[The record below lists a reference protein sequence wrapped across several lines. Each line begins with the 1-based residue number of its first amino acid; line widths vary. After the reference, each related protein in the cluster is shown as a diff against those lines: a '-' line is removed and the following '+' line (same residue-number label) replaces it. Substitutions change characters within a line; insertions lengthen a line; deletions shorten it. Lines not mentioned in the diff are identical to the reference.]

1 MKKLMLTTALAGS
14 LIASAAVAEIA
25 VKGAIEVTLGSGE
38 TPNTST
44 KTNQGTTIGYET
56 NITFSGGTKLTNGM
70 EIKTNVNFDDSS
82 ATDQAIYFVMGDSS
96 VYIGTDQNGG
106 NLDDGHTTP
115 VIANRI
121 EDGNL
126 GLGVSYNPDKASI
139 HSQDVIGFTTK
150 TGVGNFSIGY
160 APKIGSAGSTDS
172 NPNQSGAATKGSGM
186 AIGYAGNLGVEGL
199 SAIAAY
205 TVRDTDS
212 LDAKEISATKI
223 GLGYTIG
230 SVSFGANQTTID
242 DTNNGT
248 AFTAGGEYKTT
259 SASVVFA
266 ANDSFSVG
274 YQIGKLETNAG
285 GSSVDEDVKS
295 LTVGYNL
302 GGATVTAQWTEVEN
316 KGTVAN
322 TNGEAIELRIVQ
334 AF

>member
-1 MKKLMLTTALAGS
+1 MLTTALAGS

-38 TPNTST
+38 TPSTST

-56 NITFSGGTKLTNGM
+56 NLTFSGGTKLTNGM
-70 EIKTNVNFDDSS
+70 EIKTNVNFEDST

-126 GLGVSYNPDKASI
+126 GLVVSYNPDKASI
-139 HSQDVIGFTTK
+139 HGSDVIGFTTK

-160 APKIGSAGSTDS
+160 APKISNAGGGDS
-172 NPNQSGAATKGSGM
+172 NPAATVKSGSGM

-205 TVRDTDS
+205 TVKDIGG
-212 LDAKEISATKI
+212 LDAQEITATKV
-223 GLGYTIG
+223 GLGYTVG

-266 ANDSFSVG
+266 ANDAISIG
-274 YQIGKLETNAG
+274 YQVGKLETNSG
-285 GSSVDEDVKS
+285 GSAVDEDVQS
-295 LTVGYNL
+295 ITIGYNL

>member
-14 LIASAAVAEIA
+14 LIASAAVAELS

-38 TPNTST
+38 TPSTST

-56 NITFSGGTKLTNGM
+56 NIGFSGGTKLTNGT
-70 EIKTNVNFDDSS
+70 EVKVNANFADSTM
-82 ATDQAIYFVMGDSS
+82 TDQAIYFVMGNSS
-96 VYIGTDQNGG
+96 IYIGTDQNGG

-139 HSQDVIGFTTK
+139 HGQDVIGFTTK
-150 TGVGNFSIGY
+150 TGVGSFSVGY
-160 APKIGSAGSTDS
+160 APKVGNAGGGDS
-172 NPNQSGAATKGSGM
+172 NPAATAKSGSGT

-199 SAIAAY
+199 NAIAAY
-205 TVRDTDS
+205 TVKTLNS
-212 LDAKEISATKI
+212 LDAQEITATKV
-223 GLGYTIG
+223 GLGYTVG

-248 AFTAGGEYKTT
+248 SYTAGGEYKTT

-266 ANDSFSVG
+266 ANDAISIG
-274 YQIGKLETNAG
+274 YQVGKLETNAG
-285 GSSVDEDVKS
+285 GSAVDEDVQS
-295 LTVGYNL
+295 ITIGYNL

-316 KGTVAN
+316 QGGTAN
-322 TNGEAIELRIVQ
+322 KNGEAIELRIVQ

>member
-38 TPNTST
+38 TPSTST

-56 NITFSGGTKLTNGM
+56 NLTFSGGTKLTNGM
-70 EIKTNVNFDDSS
+70 EVKANVNLEDGA
-82 ATDQAIYFVMGDSS
+82 ATDQALYFVMGNSS

-126 GLGVSYNPDKASI
+126 GLVVSYNPDKASI
-139 HSQDVIGFTTK
+139 HGSDVIGFTTK

-160 APKIGSAGSTDS
+160 APKVSNAGGGDS
-172 NPNQSGAATKGSGM
+172 NPAATAKSGSGT

-199 SAIAAY
+199 NAIAAY
-205 TVRDTDS
+205 TVKTLNS
-212 LDAKEISATKI
+212 LDAQEITATKV
-223 GLGYTIG
+223 GLGYTVG

-248 AFTAGGEYKTT
+248 SYTAGGEYKTT

-266 ANDSFSVG
+266 ANDAISIG
-274 YQIGKLETNAG
+274 YQVGKLETNSG
-285 GSSVDEDVKS
+285 GATVDEDVQS
-295 LTVGYNL
+295 ITIGYNL

-316 KGTVAN
+316 RGNVAN

>member
-1 MKKLMLTTALAGS
+1 MLTTALAGS

-38 TPNTST
+38 TPSTST

-56 NITFSGGTKLTNGM
+56 NLTFSGGTKLTNGT
-70 EIKTNVNFDDSS
+70 EVKVNANFADSTM
-82 ATDQAIYFVMGDSS
+82 TDQAIHFVMGNSS
-96 VYIGTDQNGG
+96 IYIGTDQNGA

-115 VIANRI
+115 VVAQRI
-121 EDGNL
+121 EDSNA
-126 GLGVSYNPDKASI
+126 GLGVTYNPDKASI
-139 HSQDVIGFTTK
+139 HGADVIGFTTK
-150 TGVGNFSIGY
+150 TGVGTFSIGY
-160 APKIGSAGSTDS
+160 APKVAAAGGTASTPSSAKS
-172 NPNQSGAATKGSGM
+172 GSGT

-199 SAIAAY
+199 NAIAAY
-205 TVRDTDS
+205 TVKTLNS
-212 LDAKEISATKI
+212 LDAQEITATKV
-223 GLGYTIG
+223 GLGYTVG
-230 SVSFGANQTTID
+230 SVSFGANQTSID

-248 AFTAGGEYKTT
+248 VYAAGGEYKTT

-266 ANDSFSVG
+266 ANDAISIG
-274 YQIGKLETNAG
+274 YQVGKLETNTG
-285 GSSVDEDVKS
+285 GSSVDEDVQS
-295 LTVGYNL
+295 ITIGYNL